1 MHQWPQSRSLEA
13 MQPRIRVALLEFG
26 LMASLFGLYYVTRGI
41 AAGRAYDAFQN
52 AFLVMRIEQ
61 ALGLD
66 VEQAVQAFV
75 LANPLITT
83 VLNTVYT
90 YTHLWTV
97 VLFGF
102 WTFFFVSERYRE
114 VRATFLAI
122 LGVGL
127 LSYTLF
133 PLAPPR
139 FFPWRGFVDTLALS
153 RGVNY
158 DHPGIATLY
167 NPFAAMPSL
176 HVAFSVFVCVGLF
189 RLSQSCLLRSL
200 GLGHVLLMTLAV
212 IGTGNHYVLDCL
224 AGTVLAVSAWYLV
237 PRLLARAGDNRVA
250 VPLPAELPF
259 RHRLPG

>member
-1 MHQWPQSRSLEA
+1 MNQWPQGRSLEA
-13 MQPRIRVALLEFG
+13 VQPRIRVALMEFG

-52 AFLVMRIEQ
+52 AFLVMRIER
-61 ALGLD
+61 ALGLNF
-66 VEQAVQAFV
+66 EQAVQTFV
-75 LANPLITT
+75 LAHPLLTT
-83 VLNTVYT
+83 VLNGIYT

-97 VLFGF
+97 VLFGV
-102 WTFFFVSERYRE
+102 WAFFFMPQRYRE
-114 VRATFLAI
+114 VRATFLAM

-176 HVAFSVFVCVGLF
+176 HVAFSVFVCVGLC
-189 RLSQSCLLRSL
+189 RLSRSWLLRSL
-200 GLGHVLLMTLAV
+200 GFVHTLLMTFAV

-224 AGTVLAVSAWYLV
+224 AGTMLAISAWYLV
-237 PRLLARAGDNRVA
+237 PRLLIHPAENRLP
-250 VPLPAELPF
+250 VPLPTELST
-259 RHRLPG
+259 RHRLLG